1 MKKFA
6 LVALAALVVVCLPLL
21 LHAQP
26 TPEVGDQIGTLVDAS
41 RTHDWQ
47 IALAAGLGLLAWAI
61 RRFVQPSA
69 FVHTAAGGFVIAG
82 ASAAIGAIVPVLQV
96 HAFTIAALIG
106 AVASGI
112 TAAVALANPSTAA
125 GAGKNGVSTTPAA
138 LLLLFGGLGLAVSV
152 AGCACLK
159 PENAQ
164 RAECVVE
171 HQVIDCAKQAG
182 QSLLPVI
189 GSIIS
194 GFINSGSA
202 TIDWSWIEQ
211 RLEAAGVVSGS
222 CIFANLANDL
232 VTKAALSPTHATRA
246 REAEDRFTAWKVRHG
261 LSGVKFKIRT
271 PDGRVVLR

>member
-1 MKKFA
+1 
-6 LVALAALVVVCLPLL
+6 
-21 LHAQP
+21 
-26 TPEVGDQIGTLVDAS
+26 VGDQIGTLVDAS

-82 ASAAIGAIVPVLQV
+82 ASAAIGALVPVLQA
-96 HAFTIAALIG
+96 HAFTIAALVG

-112 TAAVALANPSTAA
+112 TAAVALANPSTASAAA
-125 GAGKNGVSTTPAA
+125 GASKNGASTPPAAAA
-138 LLLLFGGLGLAVSV
+138 LLLVGGLGLAASVS
-152 AGCACLK
+152 GCACLK
-159 PENAQ
+159 AENAQ
-164 RAECVVE
+164 KAECVIE

-182 QSLLPVI
+182 QSLLPVV

-194 GFINSGSA
+194 GFIQSGSA
-202 TIDWSWIEQ
+202 SIDWTWIEQ

-232 VTKAALSPTHATRA
+232 VSKASASPTHATRA
-246 REAEDRFTAWKVRHG
+246 REVEDRFTAWKTRHG
-261 LSGVKFKIRT
+261 LTGVQFKIRT